1 VGFALKSVL
10 LRRTIFFSAA
20 RGAIPAHYYH
30 PGERTMFTV
39 PEQFSAATKANF
51 ESQLAMLNALTAKA
65 FEGVEK
71 VIQLNISAGRASLEE
86 SSATARQLMAAKDA
100 QEFFSLTAAQAQPN
114 AEKAIAYGRHLAGI
128 ASSTQAEFAKATES
142 QIAEATRKVS
152 TLVDE
157 VTKNAPAGSENA
169 VAILKSMIGNAS
181 AGYEQLTKS
190 AKQAVETIEANVA
203 NATSQFTQAAEKAA
217 PRAARK

>member
-1 VGFALKSVL
+1 
-10 LRRTIFFSAA
+10 
-20 RGAIPAHYYH
+20 
-30 PGERTMFTV
+30 MFTV

-51 ESQLAMLNALTAKA
+51 ESQLAMINALTAKA

-71 VIQLNISAGRASLEE
+71 VIQLNINAGRASLEE
-86 SSATARQLMAAKDA
+86 SSATARQLLAAKDA
-100 QEFFSLTAAQAQPN
+100 QEFFSLTAAQAQPT
-114 AEKAIAYGRHLAGI
+114 AEKAVAYGRHLVGI
-128 ASSTQAEFAKATES
+128 ASTTQAEFAKATES

-169 VAILKSMIGNAS
+169 IAILKSMIGNAS
-181 AGYEQLTKS
+181 AGYEQLTKN

-203 NATSQFTQAAEKAA
+203 NATSQFAQAAEKAA

>member
-1 VGFALKSVL
+1 
-10 LRRTIFFSAA
+10 
-20 RGAIPAHYYH
+20 
-30 PGERTMFTV
+30 MFTV

-86 SSATARQLMAAKDA
+86 SSATARQLLAAKDP
-100 QEFFSLTAAQAQPN
+100 QEFFSLTAAQAQPT

-142 QIAEATRKVS
+142 QISEATRKVS